1 MVGTGPDD
9 GYPGLSLQ
17 LVDYTGSYQCGWPGV
32 GMQEA
37 RMVAVM
43 TDTERRCGTCKFWVP
58 EKEGLVERAR
68 AKNPWPH
75 CSITGDTKTEEDKP
89 CLVWISKK

>member
-1 MVGTGPDD
+1 MRGDWGRRISNIQPDNHVGRQVVRMV
-9 GYPGLSLQ
+9 
-17 LVDYTGSYQCGWPGV
+17 
-32 GMQEA
+32 
-37 RMVAVM
+37 VAVM
-43 TDTERRCGTCKFWVP
+43 TDTERRCGTCKFWEP

-89 CLVWISKK
+89 CLVWMPKK

>member
-1 MVGTGPDD
+1 VRGDWGRRISNIQPDNHVGRQVDLGVVGT
-9 GYPGLSLQ
+9 
-17 LVDYTGSYQCGWPGV
+17 
-32 GMQEA
+32 
-37 RMVAVM
+37 M
-43 TDTERRCGTCKFWVP
+43 TKCCGTCKFWVP

-89 CLVWISKK
+89 CMVWMPKK